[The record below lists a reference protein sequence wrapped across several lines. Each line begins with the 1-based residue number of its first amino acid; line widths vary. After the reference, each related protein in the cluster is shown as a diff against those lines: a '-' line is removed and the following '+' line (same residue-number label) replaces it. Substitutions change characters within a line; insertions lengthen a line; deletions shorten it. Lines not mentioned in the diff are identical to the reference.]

1 MQHCEHMQGKPSS
14 RLQTLTRMCSLLC
27 ILCHTNTISNSR
39 SRSASTV
46 CFSNRVRRGR
56 SEPQT
61 AAAPSPQQEQ
71 QQHQEQPQQPGSHQQ
86 PQEQQPILIAV
97 GTTAAAA
104 AKAIIVQLH
113 SYGSAEVWATSSANH
128 FTALQALAEAHC
140 QLAHPNEHRRQQQ
153 QPCGLASTAQLSASD
168 QAVADDQKRGLR
180 KLTLHVKP
188 TPAPLDEVVWTPG
201 ASNHLSTNRT
211 RAVAELVEAMQGQLG
226 EASSSSSSAG
236 SAAADGSSSSCCVVL
251 EMRGE
256 QAVTRALKAVL
267 SVQAVQQGTLL
278 LAPWAGPVADVV
290 AEKRGEQ
297 RLAGGLLLH
306 VSWQSGAE

>member
-1 MQHCEHMQGKPSS
+1 VPS
-14 RLQTLTRMCSLLC
+14 
-27 ILCHTNTISNSR
+27 
-39 SRSASTV
+39 
-46 CFSNRVRRGR
+46 
-56 SEPQT
+56 E
-61 AAAPSPQQEQ
+61 QQEQ
-71 QQHQEQPQQPGSHQQ
+71 QQQQQQQQQQEQSQQPGSHQQ
-86 PQEQQPILIAV
+86 LQEQQPILIAV

-140 QLAHPNEHRRQQQ
+140 QLAQPNEQRRQQQ
-153 QPCGLASTAQLSASD
+153 PHGLAATAQLSVSD

-180 KLTLHVKP
+180 KLTLHVTP
-188 TPAPLDEVVWTPG
+188 TPAPLDEAVWTPG

-226 EASSSSSSAG
+226 EASSSSSSSSTG
-236 SAAADGSSSSCCVVL
+236 SAAGDNSSSSSCVVL
-251 EMRGE
+251 EARGE
-256 QAVTRALKAVL
+256 QAITRALKAVL
-267 SVQAVQQGTLL
+267 SVQAVLQGTLL
-278 LAPWAGPVADVV
+278 IAPWAGPVIDVV

-306 VSWQSGAE
+306 ISWQGAAE